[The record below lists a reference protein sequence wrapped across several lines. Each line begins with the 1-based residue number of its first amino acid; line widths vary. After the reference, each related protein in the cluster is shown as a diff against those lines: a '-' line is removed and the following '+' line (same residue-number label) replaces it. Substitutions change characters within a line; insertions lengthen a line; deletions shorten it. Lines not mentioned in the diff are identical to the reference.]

1 MSNLTIEL
9 KGKERDE
16 YIRKHFR
23 KAPSLPI
30 AAALWLPGSSN
41 RKTGNVPTLWIG
53 RTMEETR
60 ASCKGCPLCPKKEG
74 GNGECYAYGS
84 PEYALH
90 SIQRAAAKDPERYT
104 VNRALSNSKR
114 SAKMARL
121 GALGDPGRLP
131 LDYLKRSILKVRAV
145 GLEAVGYTHH
155 WRDLPSLA
163 GWLMASC
170 DALGQVDGALA
181 AGWRVAVKVPWDFLG
196 DNGTG
201 RFKTPGGAAGIVCP
215 AVKTDGG
222 ITCNDCRLCD
232 GSKAGPVIA
241 FPSHGPAFSHKLRSR
256 RARDKERTAKA
267 AALLDRLDKGGE

>member
-1 MSNLTIEL
+1 M
-9 KGKERDE
+9 K
-16 YIRKHFR
+16 
-23 KAPSLPI
+23 SLPI
-30 AAALWLPGSSN
+30 AAALWLSGSNN

-53 RTMEETR
+53 RTLEETR
-60 ASCKGCPLCPKKEG
+60 ASCDGCPLRPSPDG
-74 GNGECYAYGS
+74 GNGHCYAYGS
-84 PEYALH
+84 PQRALR

-104 VNRALSNSKR
+104 VNRALVDSKR

-131 LDYLKRSILKVRAV
+131 LDYLKKSIRKVRAI
-145 GLEAVGYTHH
+145 GLDAVGYTHH

-170 DALGQVDGALA
+170 DDLDQVDGALA

-196 DNGTG
+196 DGGTG

-215 AVKTDGG
+215 AVKTDNG

-232 GSKAGPVIA
+232 GSKSGPVIA
-241 FPSHGPAFSHKLRSR
+241 FPSHGPKFSHKLRSR
-256 RARDKERTAKA
+256 RAKARARTEKA
-267 AALLDRLDKGGE
+267 AALLKRLDVEA